1 MRRRLIASI
10 AVLALAGSISGCT
23 AASDASTS
31 SASGGGT
38 SSTTNAANV
47 DTTLTAD
54 AVVAANSDPT
64 TVNDDEWSAGDAADI
79 FCAACYL
86 AFEDSTVCNC
96 GIQVDGAANTAGY
109 VCGKGKIAHSAV

>member
-1 MRRRLIASI
+1 MAGNSAAITGLWEGHCLRRRVGNS
-10 AVLALAGSISGCT
+10 T
-23 AASDASTS
+23 ARD
-31 SASGGGT
+31 
-38 SSTTNAANV
+38 V
-47 DTTLTAD
+47 
-54 AVVAANSDPT
+54 
-64 TVNDDEWSAGDAADI
+64 AGDAADI